1 MATRQML
8 RTSLAGFIVTL
19 VATCLLIGVLAP
31 FRSDIGLLNAGLL
44 FLLLTLLITAYWGRD
59 VGLFAAILTNL
70 SLNFFF
76 IEPLHTFTVQSPRN
90 ILALGVFLAVAI
102 IGSTLLAS
110 ARRSAREARRRQ
122 AEAETVLQFGRTLSG
137 ETEPSAALS
146 TLCNEVVR
154 VLSTAGSAVLVRSP
168 QDWSIVASSGAS
180 GASRQLDGA
189 ERLLAEQAIA
199 TRMIAGM
206 GGTRPETSRQKRIVV
221 PRGRETAIA
230 VGRPVV
236 FVPIRLGEDVRGVLR
251 LDGPMGDSPFRDDPT
266 PILTAIAGEAAVTL
280 HRLALSHE
288 AAHAEAL
295 QEADEMK
302 TALMASISH
311 DLKTPL
317 AGIKA
322 AISSLMD
329 RRIQWS
335 EEDVDAFLRT
345 IDSQADRLN
354 RLISDILD
362 LNRIEAGELTPES
375 TPLDA
380 ATLLNRAREATAFET
395 LGRQVSI
402 EVPGFVSLMA
412 DEALILQAV
421 VNLIENANKY
431 STAGRGIHL
440 RAFGEGASAVLEV
453 SDEGPGIAASDIPFV
468 FDRFFRAG
476 EHSRRVKG
484 SGLGLTIVKGFVEL
498 CGGTVSVKSSK
509 QGTTFQIRLPASQPT
524 KVPA

>member
-1 MATRQML
+1 MSMRLTPRSP
-8 RTSLAGFIVTL
+8 TTGFVVAI
-19 VATCLLIGVLAP
+19 VATAALTGVLEP
-31 FRSDIGLLNAGLL
+31 FRNDLGLLNAGLL
-44 FLLLTLLITAYWGRD
+44 FLLLALLITASWGRD
-59 VGLFAAILTNL
+59 VGLFAAVITNL
-70 SLNFFF
+70 ALNFFF

-90 ILALGVFLAVAI
+90 ILALAVFLAVAI

-122 AEAETVLQFGRTLSG
+122 AEAETVLRLGRTMSS
-137 ETEPSAALS
+137 ETEPSAALR
-146 TLCNEVVR
+146 TLCSEVVR
-154 VLSTAGSAVLVRSP
+154 VLNATGSAVLVKSS
-168 QDWSIVASSGAS
+168 QEWAVMASSGTGDA
-180 GASRQLDGA
+180 GRQPDGA
-189 ERLLAEQAIA
+189 ERLLADQA
-199 TRMIAGM
+199 TSTMTIAGM
-206 GGTRPETSRQKRIVV
+206 GGNTPEGSRQKRIVV

-230 VGRPVV
+230 VGRSVA

-251 LDGPMGDSPFRDDPT
+251 LDGPVGDSPFRDDPA

-280 HRLALSHE
+280 HRLELSRE

-295 QEADEMK
+295 READEMK

-329 RRIQWS
+329 RRIQWA

-362 LNRIEAGELTPES
+362 LNRIESGDLMPES
-375 TPLDA
+375 LPLDA
-380 ATLLNRAREATAFET
+380 AMLLTRARDTTAYET
-395 LGRQVSI
+395 QGRFVSI
-402 EVPGFVSLMA
+402 EVPGPVSLMA

-431 STAGRGIHL
+431 STAGGGIHL
-440 RAFGEGASAVLEV
+440 RAFDNGATAVLEV
-453 SDEGPGIAASDIPFV
+453 SDEGPGIATADIPFV
-468 FDRFFRAG
+468 FDRFYRAG

-498 CGGTVSVKSSK
+498 CGGTVSVKSSP
-509 QGTTFQIRLPASQPT
+509 QGTTFQVRLPAANAI